1 MSSETRPCRYCNKH
15 YAKNNFGIAAVRNG
29 KVYRRLKCPECY
41 RATKRRLQQKYFD
54 WLSDYKRERGCVRCK
69 ISDVRVLDFH
79 HVNGQNKS
87 FTLGYFRRSVG
98 FDRIEQE
105 VKKCE
110 VLCANCHR
118 IFHDEKRREI
128 LSKKRAVV

>member
-1 MSSETRPCRYCNKH
+1 M
-15 YAKNNFGIAAVRNG
+15 
-29 KVYRRLKCPECY
+29 
-41 RATKRRLQQKYFD
+41 
-54 WLSDYKRERGCVRCK
+54 RCK